1 MDILNSL
8 LTLEA
13 GASVLVAGALAI
25 VVRSFNLY
33 SKEASDLQ
41 PKLKRV
47 TKELN
52 RLREQIEPKK
62 KLISQLNKE
71 IVPLREKE
79 KEFDD
84 FFQTLRQVELEEKKE
99 VADEQEKNSADER
112 RKLQRRRMGFGGS
125 DDS

>member
-47 TKELN
+47 NKELN

>member
-13 GASVLVAGALAI
+13 GASVLMVGALAI
-25 VVRSFNLY
+25 VVRSFLLY
-33 SKEASDLQ
+33 SKEASELQ
-41 PKLKRV
+41 PKLNRV
-47 TKELN
+47 NKELN
-52 RLREQIEPKK
+52 RLREKIEPKK

-84 FFQTLRQVELEEKKE
+84 FFQTLRQVELDEEKKE
-99 VADEQEKNSADER
+99 VAEERESSADKK
-112 RKLQRRRMGFGGS
+112 RKLQRRRMGFGDS